1 MNKNASLKSIS
12 SNTDKVAKLTT
23 DEKIYR
29 QIYLAI
35 MDHQLVPNT
44 KLPEDALAE
53 SFKVSRTIIR
63 KVLLTLTHDGLVV
76 TAPKRGARVAHP
88 SIQES
93 KEVFDARRVIEAGAL
108 PLVIQKI
115 NKSEIKHLNDINKQQ
130 IAAEKAQDAKK
141 VIRLAADFHLE
152 LMLASGNNSLYEY
165 LRRLVS
171 SSSLIEYIYGSKNK
185 HFHKC
190 NGHSELLD
198 LISQQEVDKSKQW
211 MHDHL
216 LEIEGRLEFFEP
228 DTGNPDFKEMFS

>member
-1 MNKNASLKSIS
+1 MNKKASLKPIFQ
-12 SNTDKVAKLTT
+12 NTDKGEKLTK
-23 DEKIYR
+23 DERIYQ
-29 QIYLAI
+29 QIYNAI

-63 KVLLTLTHDGLVV
+63 KVLLTLTHDGLVI

-93 KEVFDARRVIEAGAL
+93 KEVFEARRVIEASVL
-108 PLVIQKI
+108 PLIIQKI
-115 NKSEIKHLNDINKQQ
+115 NKTELKHLKDLNKQQ
-130 IAAEKAQDAKK
+130 IAAEKEQNPKK
-141 VIRLAADFHLE
+141 VIRLAAEFHLE
-152 LMLASGNNSLYEY
+152 LMLSSGNHSLYEY

-171 SSSLIEYIYGSKNK
+171 SSSLIEYIYGAKNK

-190 NGHSELLD
+190 EGHSELLD
-198 LISQQEVDKSKQW
+198 LITQKEVEKSKQW

-216 LEIEGRLEFFEP
+216 LEIEDRLEFFQP
-228 DTGNPDFKEMFS
+228 DQGNPDFKELFS

>member
-1 MNKNASLKSIS
+1 MTKNASQNNIS
-12 SNTDKVAKLTT
+12 KNSDKVSNLTK

-53 SFKVSRTIIR
+53 SFNVSRTIIR

-93 KEVFDARRVIEAGAL
+93 KEVFESRRVIEVGAI
-108 PLVIQKI
+108 PVIIQNIDKAELK
-115 NKSEIKHLNDINKQQ
+115 NLRAINKQQ
-130 IAAEKAQDAKK
+130 ISAEKAQDPKK
-141 VIRLAADFHLE
+141 VIRLAADFHLD
-152 LMLASGNNSLYEY
+152 LMLSSGNHSLYEY

-190 NGHSELLD
+190 EGHSELLD
-198 LISQQEVDKSKQW
+198 LISLKEIEKSKLW

-216 LEIEGRLEFFEP
+216 LEIEGRLEFFKL
-228 DTGNPDFKEMFS
+228 DQGNPNFKELFS